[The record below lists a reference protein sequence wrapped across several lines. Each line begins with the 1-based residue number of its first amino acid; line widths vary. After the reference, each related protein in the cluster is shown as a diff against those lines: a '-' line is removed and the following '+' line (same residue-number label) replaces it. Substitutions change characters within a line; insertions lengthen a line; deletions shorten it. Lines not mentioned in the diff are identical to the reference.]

1 MIVASTSERE
11 RRTKDSETT
20 NNIPNERTNRR
31 EIELVSEV
39 KQIFNENW
47 KQIHFKWNCSSF
59 LCVFCVYCFAV
70 LVIDHFTSKLNF
82 PTGRLREGGR
92 TIYIFNTNNMRYACV
107 CSPTQTQTH
116 TPRTQCGSFLV
127 VPFSFYL
134 TFSPNNPSSFQM
146 NTKIRIVVVFSIFS
160 PFFSP
165 RLHCVF
171 FFLSIHRNFC
181 ACWCACSP
189 QCRWSFRVLGL
200 LRCLRPRSRHRYA
213 CCFKLHNEDMY
224 AIASL

>member
-82 PTGRLREGGR
+82 PTGRLRER
-92 TIYIFNTNNMRYACV
+92 EREQYTYSTQTICV
-107 CSPTQTQTH
+107 CLFSHTNTH
-116 TPRTQCGSFLV
+116 TENSMWVVSCCAFQFL
-127 VPFSFYL
+127 FNIFTKQSQFISNEYQNKNSGCFFY
-134 TFSPNNPSSFQM
+134 FF
-146 NTKIRIVVVFSIFS
+146 
-160 PFFSP
+160 PFFLAP
-165 RLHCVF
+165 VALCVLF
-171 FFLSIHRNFC
+171 PIH
-181 ACWCACSP
+181 S
-189 QCRWSFRVLGL
+189 S
-200 LRCLRPRSRHRYA
+200 
-213 CCFKLHNEDMY
+213 
-224 AIASL
+224 

>member
-92 TIYIFNTNNMRYACV
+92 TIYIFNTNNMRVFVLPHKHIENSMWVVSCCAF
-107 CSPTQTQTH
+107 Q
-116 TPRTQCGSFLV
+116 FL
-127 VPFSFYL
+127 FNIFTKQSQFISNEYQNKNSGCFFY
-134 TFSPNNPSSFQM
+134 FF
-146 NTKIRIVVVFSIFS
+146 
-160 PFFSP
+160 PFFLAP
-165 RLHCVF
+165 VALCVLF
-171 FFLSIHRNFC
+171 PIH
-181 ACWCACSP
+181 S
-189 QCRWSFRVLGL
+189 S
-200 LRCLRPRSRHRYA
+200 
-213 CCFKLHNEDMY
+213 
-224 AIASL
+224 